1 MFYIIERSDQLQQ
14 LKPFDDCFVSFIP
27 KNNNYHPSLTSLS
40 LIYIRPINGKKGY
53 MLCLD
58 HNESFSLNQI
68 EVINWLHTNTG
79 KLFLLDK
86 KEALH
91 WVYPLSEKLFDVHLI
106 EFVNLIEALSN
117 SPCIDYYYS
126 KHTNL
131 PNINCLI
138 PISKHYEECEAIF
151 KASLPIIQKYTLTNT
166 QFQFQNFRTTDI
178 FYEIEKNGIKLDK
191 DCFINYYKG
200 KLQYPEFNLSKSRI
214 YSQYNL
220 YNTTSRPSN
229 TYNSINFA
237 ALNKDDG
244 ERNCYKP
251 ENDKFIEIDF
261 QGYHPRLIGEMIGF
275 EFPKDRNTYELLGE
289 LLGVSQ
295 QEAKELTF
303 KQLYGGVWSEYQD
316 KPFFK
321 EVAMYVDDMWDT
333 YQHDRHIKTENKIF
347 IRDQLDKITPQKLFN
362 YIVQSKETSTNVEL
376 LELVLNYLKDKKTK
390 IVLYTY
396 DAFLFDYAKEDGNIL
411 PELINILEYPVSIK
425 QGTSYHGLTKI

>member
-40 LIYIRPINGKKGY
+40 LIYIRPIDGKKGY

-91 WVYPLSEKLFDVHLI
+91 WVYPLSEKLFDINFI
-106 EFVNLIEALSN
+106 EPINLTGLDSN
-117 SPCIDYYYS
+117 CINYYYTN
-126 KHTNL
+126 HTNL
-131 PNINCLI
+131 SNVNCLI
-138 PISKHYEECEAIF
+138 PISKHYEEYETIF
-151 KASLPIIQKYTLTNT
+151 NVSLPIIKKYTLTNT

-178 FYEIEKNGIKLDK
+178 FYQIEKNGIKLDK
-191 DCFINYYKG
+191 NCFINYYKG

-251 ENDKFIEIDF
+251 ENGKFVEIDF

-303 KQLYGGVWSEYQD
+303 KQLYGGVWSEYRD

-321 EVAMYVDDMWDT
+321 DVLKYTDDIWDT
-333 YQHDRHIKTENKIF
+333 YQYGKRLVTENKIF
-347 IRDQLDKITPQKLFN
+347 IPDVEMTRSKLFN
-362 YIVQSKETSTNVEL
+362 YVIQSKETSTNVDL
-376 LELVLNYLKDKKTK
+376 LKLVFDLLKGKKTK
-390 IVLYTY
+390 LVLYTY
-396 DAFLFDYAKEDGNIL
+396 DAFLFDYSKEDGDLIQ
-411 PELINILEYPVSIK
+411 EVINILDYPVSIK
-425 QGTSYHGLTKI
+425 QGKTYHGLEKL

>member
-40 LIYIRPINGKKGY
+40 LIYTRPLDGKKGY

-58 HNESFSLNQI
+58 HNESFSLNQT
-68 EVINWLHTNTG
+68 EVIDWLIINTG

-91 WVYPLSEKLFDVHLI
+91 WVYPLSEKLFDINFI
-106 EFVNLIEALSN
+106 EPINLTELN
-117 SPCIDYYYS
+117 NNCINYYYTNY
-126 KHTNL
+126 TNL
-131 PNINCLI
+131 PNVNCLI

-151 KASLPIIQKYTLTNT
+151 NASLPTIKKYTLTNT
-166 QFQFQNFRTTDI
+166 QFQFQNFRTTEV
-178 FYEIEKNGIKLDK
+178 FYQIEKNGIKLDK

-200 KLQYPEFNLSKSRI
+200 KLQHPEFNLSKSRI

-261 QGYHPRLIGEMIGF
+261 QGYHPRLIGEMVGF

-303 KQLYGGVWSEYQD
+303 KQLYGGVWSEYQN

-321 EVAMYVDDMWDT
+321 NVVEYVDNLWGHFT
-333 YQHDRHIKTENKIF
+333 ICGVITTENKIF
-347 IRDQLDKITPQKLFN
+347 IPDANITQTKLFN

-376 LELVLNYLKDKKTK
+376 LELALNYLKDKKTK

-396 DAFLFDYAKEDGNIL
+396 DAFLFDYAEEDGNIL

>member
-40 LIYIRPINGKKGY
+40 LIYIRPIDGKKGY

-68 EVINWLHTNTG
+68 EVIDWLKINTN

-91 WVYPLSEKLFDVHLI
+91 WVYSLSDKLFDINFI
-106 EFVNLIEALSN
+106 EPINLTELN
-117 SPCIDYYYS
+117 NNCINYYYTNY
-126 KHTNL
+126 TNL

-151 KASLPIIQKYTLTNT
+151 NASLSTIKKYTLTNT
-166 QFQFQNFRTTDI
+166 QFQFQNFRTTEV
-178 FYEIEKNGIKLDK
+178 FYQIEKNGIKLDK

-200 KLQYPEFNLSKSRI
+200 KLQHPEFNLSKSRI

-261 QGYHPRLIGEMIGF
+261 QGYHPRLIGEMVGF

-321 EVAMYVDDMWDT
+321 EVTMYVDNMWDA
-333 YQHDRHIKTENKIF
+333 YQYGGHITTENKIF

-376 LELVLNYLKDKKTK
+376 LELALNYLKDKKTK

-396 DAFLFDYAKEDGNIL
+396 DSILLDYAFSDGDQILIDIKNIL
-411 PELINILEYPVSIK
+411 YYPVNIK
-425 QGTSYHGLTKI
+425 IGKNYHTLEKI

>member
-1 MFYIIERSDQLQQ
+1 MFYIIERFDQLQQ
-14 LKPFDDCFVSFIP
+14 LKPFGDCFVSFIP

-40 LIYIRPINGKKGY
+40 LIYIRPIDGKKGY

-68 EVINWLHTNTG
+68 EVIDWLKINTG

-91 WVYPLSEKLFDVHLI
+91 WVYSLSDKLFDINFI
-106 EFVNLIEALSN
+106 EPINLTGLN
-117 SPCIDYYYS
+117 SSCINYYYTNY
-126 KHTNL
+126 TNL
-131 PNINCLI
+131 PNVNCLI

-151 KASLPIIQKYTLTNT
+151 KSSLPIIQKYTLTNT

-251 ENDKFIEIDF
+251 ENNKFIEIDF

-275 EFPKDRNTYELLGE
+275 EFPKDCNTYELLGE

-303 KQLYGGVWSEYQD
+303 KQLYGGIWSEYQD

-321 EVAMYVDDMWDT
+321 EVVMYVDNMWDA
-333 YQHDRHIKTENKIF
+333 YQYGGHIKTENKIF

-376 LELVLNYLKDKKTK
+376 LELALNYLKDKKTK

-396 DAFLFDYAKEDGNIL
+396 DAFLFDYAEEDGNIL
-411 PELINILEYPVSIK
+411 SELVKLLQYPVSIK
-425 QGTSYHGLTKI
+425 QGISYHGLTKI

>member
-40 LIYIRPINGKKGY
+40 LIYIRPIDGKKGY

-58 HNESFSLNQI
+58 HNESFSLNQT
-68 EVINWLHTNTG
+68 EVINWLHTNTN

-91 WVYPLSEKLFDVHLI
+91 WVYSLSDKLFDINFI
-106 EFVNLIEALSN
+106 EPINLTELNNNCTS
-117 SPCIDYYYS
+117 YYYTN
-126 KHTNL
+126 HTNL
-131 PNINCLI
+131 PNVNCLI

-151 KASLPIIQKYTLTNT
+151 NASLSTIKKYTLTNT
-166 QFQFQNFRTTDI
+166 QFQFQNFRTTEV
-178 FYEIEKNGIKLDK
+178 FYQIEKNGIKLDK
-191 DCFINYYKG
+191 NCFINYYKG

-229 TYNSINFA
+229 TCNSINFA

-251 ENDKFIEIDF
+251 ENNKFIEIDF

-303 KQLYGGVWSEYQD
+303 KQLYGGIWSEYQN

-321 EVAMYVDDMWDT
+321 DVIKYIDDMWNT
-333 YQHDRHIKTENKIF
+333 YQYGKYITTENKIF
-347 IRDQLDKITPQKLFN
+347 IPDANITQTKLFN

-396 DAFLFDYAKEDGNIL
+396 DAFLFDYAEEDGNIL
-411 PELINILEYPVSIK
+411 PELIKLLQYPVSIK

>member
-40 LIYIRPINGKKGY
+40 LIYIRPIDGKKGY

-68 EVINWLHTNTG
+68 EVIDWLKINTG
-79 KLFLLDK
+79 KLFLLDE

-91 WVYPLSEKLFDVHLI
+91 WVYSLSDKLFDINFI
-106 EFVNLIEALSN
+106 ESINLTGLN
-117 SPCIDYYYS
+117 SSCINYYYTN
-126 KHTNL
+126 HTNL
-131 PNINCLI
+131 PNVNCLI
-138 PISKHYEECEAIF
+138 PISKHYEECEATF
-151 KASLPIIQKYTLTNT
+151 NASLPTIKKHTLTNT
-166 QFQFQNFRTTDI
+166 QFQFQNFRTTEV
-178 FYEIEKNGIKLDK
+178 FYQIEKNGIKLDK
-191 DCFINYYKG
+191 NCFINYYKG

-251 ENDKFIEIDF
+251 ENNTFVEIDF

-275 EFPKDRNTYELLGE
+275 EFLKDRNTYELLGE

-321 EVAMYVDDMWDT
+321 EVAMYVDDMWNT
-333 YQHDRHIKTENKIF
+333 YQYGGHVKTENKIF

-362 YIVQSKETSTNVEL
+362 YIVQSKETSTNVLL
-376 LELVLNYLKDKKTK
+376 LELALNYLKDKKTK

-396 DAFLFDYAKEDGNIL
+396 DAFLFDYAEEDGNIL
-411 PELINILEYPVSIK
+411 PELIKLLQYPVSIK

>member
-14 LKPFDDCFVSFIP
+14 LKSFDDCFISFIP

-40 LIYIRPINGKKGY
+40 LIYIRPIDGKKGY

-58 HNESFSLNQI
+58 HNESFSLNQT
-68 EVINWLHTNTG
+68 EVFNWLVNNTN
-79 KLFLLDK
+79 KLWVLDK
-86 KEALH
+86 KESMH
-91 WVYPLSEKLFDVHLI
+91 WFLYPEKLFDIHLI
-106 EFVNLIEALSN
+106 EFVDLTEALSN
-117 SPCIDYYYS
+117 SCINYYYTN
-126 KHTNL
+126 HTNL
-131 PNINCLI
+131 PNVNCLI

-151 KASLPIIQKYTLTNT
+151 KASLPTIQKYTLTNT
-166 QFQFQNFRTTDI
+166 QFQFQNFRTTEV
-178 FYEIEKNGIKLDK
+178 FYQIEKNGIKLDK
-191 DCFINYYKG
+191 NCFINYYKG
-200 KLQYPEFNLSKSRI
+200 KLQYPEFNLSRSRI
-214 YSQYNL
+214 YTQYNL

-237 ALNKDDG
+237 ALNKEDG
-244 ERNCYKP
+244 ERICYKP
-251 ENDKFIEIDF
+251 DNDMFIEIDF

-275 EFPKDRNTYELLGE
+275 EFPKDRNTYEVLGE

-303 KQLYGGVWSEYQD
+303 KQLYGGIWSEYQD

-321 EVAMYVDDMWDT
+321 EVAMYIDDMWDT
-333 YQHDRHIKTENKIF
+333 YQHSGHVKTENKTF

-376 LELVLNYLKDKKTK
+376 LELALNYLKDKKTK

-396 DAFLFDYAKEDGNIL
+396 DAFLFDYAEEDGNIL

>member
-14 LKPFDDCFVSFIP
+14 LNLFEDCFIKFIP
-27 KNNNYHPSLTSLS
+27 KNNNFHPALTSLS

-53 MLCLD
+53 VLCLD
-58 HNESFSLNQI
+58 HNESFSLDQS
-68 EVINWLHTNTG
+68 EVFGWLVNNTN
-79 KLFLLDK
+79 KLWVIDK
-86 KEALH
+86 KEAMYWFPH
-91 WVYPLSEKLFDVHLI
+91 PNKLFDVYLL
-106 EFVNLIEALSN
+106 EFINLSEALSS
-117 SPCIDYYYS
+117 SPCIDYYY
-126 KHTNL
+126 TNHINL
-131 PNINCLI
+131 ANVNCLI

-166 QFQFQNFRTTDI
+166 QFQFQNFRTTEV
-178 FYEIEKNGIKLDK
+178 FYQIEKNGIKLDK

-200 KLQYPEFNLSKSRI
+200 KLQHPEFNLSKSRI

-289 LLGVSQ
+289 LLDVSQ

-303 KQLYGGVWSEYQD
+303 KQLYGGVWSEYQN

-321 EVAMYVDDMWDT
+321 NVVAYVDDLWDT
-333 YQHDRHIKTENKIF
+333 LQYGGTITTENKIF
-347 IRDQLDKITPQKLFN
+347 IRDDLDKMTPHKLLN
-362 YIVQSKETSTNVEL
+362 YVVQSKETSTNVQL
-376 LELVLNYLKDKKTK
+376 LERVFNYLKDKKTK
-390 IVLYTY
+390 LVLYTY
-396 DAFLFDYAKEDGNIL
+396 DAFLFDYNKEDNNIIQ
-411 PELINILEYPVSIK
+411 ELINILEYPVSIK